1 MKEKKKIVDAEI
13 AQNEKKFKE
22 NIYFYRVNEDVYSA
36 YADLSDGYRISVMSA
51 PDMSRKY
58 ARTFCIDELQKS
70 VIKYFANKSKK

>member
-1 MKEKKKIVDAEI
+1 MSEKKKIVDAEI

-70 VIKYFANKSKK
+70 VIKYFANKGRK